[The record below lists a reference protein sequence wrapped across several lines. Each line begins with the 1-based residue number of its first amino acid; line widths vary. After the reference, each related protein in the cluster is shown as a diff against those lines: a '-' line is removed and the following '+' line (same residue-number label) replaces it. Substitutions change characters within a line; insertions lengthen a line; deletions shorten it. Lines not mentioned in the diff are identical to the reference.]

1 MRPRCC
7 LRPVTTRSPRA
18 RRTLN
23 PNPTPYPYPLP
34 LALPLALALI
44 PTLTLTLTL
53 TLTQAR
59 RLPSLLFSSAP
70 AAAPA
75 AAPVDPHAAREPAS
89 FAALLNIKL
98 GVVDESNDDDD
109 DNNDVGSAADVDAPR
124 TFSRRLWVKG
134 LGGALGKYEYGST
147 RGLSGGSPW
156 STARSHWS
164 ARALGAAP
172 TV

>member
-1 MRPRCC
+1 M
-7 LRPVTTRSPRA
+7 
-18 RRTLN
+18 
-23 PNPTPYPYPLP
+23 
-34 LALPLALALI
+34 
-44 PTLTLTLTL
+44 
-53 TLTQAR
+53 
-59 RLPSLLFSSAP
+59 
-70 AAAPA
+70 
-75 AAPVDPHAAREPAS
+75 DPHAAREPAS

-98 GVVDESNDDDD
+98 GVVDESSNNDDD
-109 DNNDVGSAADVDAPR
+109 GAAAPASAPAAAMNL
-124 TFSRRLWVKG
+124 TQRLFVKG